1 MSDVINC
8 GNLQLQYKADLYNDH
23 DIYNVFMYRPTSYA
37 KSPLFQLVDLME
49 SWKVSQLYV
58 LWVIWKFSAD
68 HCLILSCPF
77 LFFYAIIMSFNVIV
91 FPINT
96 VATDASR

>member
-23 DIYNVFMYRPTSYA
+23 HIYNVFMYRPTSYA
-37 KSPLFQLVDLME
+37 KSPLFQLGDLME
-49 SWKVSQLYV
+49 SWKVSQFVYSLGDLEVYSRT
-58 LWVIWKFSAD
+58 LFNIK
-68 HCLILSCPF
+68 LSI